1 MTARAKI
8 WFLLLI
14 SGLVIAAAAVRLV
27 DPFAVQALRLIAFDT
42 YQRISPQQYNPELPV
57 RIVDIDE
64 ASLSRIGQWPWPRT
78 VMRDLLDKL
87 GQAGAAVVA
96 FDVQFAEA
104 DRTSLE
110 QLVRKLP
117 PEEAGRLADVVVG
130 RPTNDEEFAAA
141 IKRTPTV
148 LATAL
153 SSTPGVL
160 FPPKAGFAIAG
171 DDPRPFIRSFA
182 GGAGNLPIFEQAAAG
197 IGSINWVPDRDQVLR
212 RVALVYRSGD
222 VFVPTLFAEAL
233 RVAQGASTFLLKA
246 SNSSGETAFG
256 RESGLNHVKIGDVE
270 VPTDADGG
278 IWLKFRPSEP
288 ASYISAANLLAGAVP
303 ASEIEGR
310 IILIGSSAP
319 GLLDLR
325 ATPLDAALPGV
336 EILAQALEHVVSG
349 HTLTRPDYA
358 LALEQ
363 FIIISVAGL
372 IALMLAY
379 FSAPVAGLLGMV
391 TIVSLLIGG
400 WLAFVHLGL
409 LIDPLYPA
417 LALLILL
424 AVATFYVY
432 RQVETQRTEVRR
444 AFSRYVSPDVVSDI
458 IADPGKLELGG
469 EVRELTLLFCDV
481 RNFTSISEK
490 LSAQELTRFINE
502 LLTPLSDT
510 ILRNRGTIDKYMG
523 DAIMAFWNAPLSVP
537 NHAAEACRS
546 ALEMAARI
554 PELNERWRAEAEAAG
569 RPFRE
574 VRIGIGIN
582 TGNCCVGNL
591 GSVQRFDYSAI
602 GDEVNIASRF
612 EGLAKV
618 YGMTAIVGEGT
629 VRRVP
634 EIPALELDLVRV
646 SGREKPTAIFTFC
659 NLLGGDDVKV
669 RQLQRDHAAFLGA
682 YRSNRWDEAE
692 AAIARCKSL
701 GLATLNAYYEVFRSR
716 ISAYRL
722 APPPAD
728 WGGVFTAT
736 EK

>member
-8 WFLLLI
+8 WFLLLV
-14 SGLVIAAAAVRLV
+14 SGLVVAAAVVRLV

-42 YQRISPQQYNPELPV
+42 YQRISPQQYNPDLPV

-64 ASLSRIGQWPWPRT
+64 TSLSQIGQWPWPRT

-110 QLVRKLP
+110 QLVRRLP
-117 PEEAGRLADVVVG
+117 PEEAERLAGVVAG

-153 SSTPGVL
+153 SSTPGVP
-160 FPPKAGFAIAG
+160 FRPKAGFAIAG
-171 DDPRPFIRSFA
+171 DDPRPFIPSFA
-182 GGAGNLPIFEQAAAG
+182 GSAGNLPALELAAEG

-212 RVALVYRSGD
+212 RVALVYRLGD

-246 SNSSGETAFG
+246 SNASGETAFG
-256 RESGLNHVKIGDVE
+256 RESGLNHIKIGDVE
-270 VPTDADGG
+270 VPTDADGA

-288 ASYISAANLLAGAVP
+288 DSHISAAGLLAGKVP

-336 EILAQALEHVVSG
+336 EIIAQALEHVVSG
-349 HTLTRPDYA
+349 HKLTRPDYA

-363 FIIISVAGL
+363 FIIVGVAGL
-372 IALMLAY
+372 IALLLAY

-391 TIVSLLIGG
+391 AIASLLVGG

-554 PELNERWRAEAEAAG
+554 PELNARWRAEAEAAG
-569 RPFRE
+569 RPFRD

-618 YGMTAIVGEGT
+618 YGLTAIVGEGT

-634 EIPALELDLVRV
+634 EIGSLELDLVRV
-646 SGREKPTAIFTFC
+646 SGREKPAAIFTFC
-659 NLLGGDDVKV
+659 NLLGGDDVQTA
-669 RQLQRDHAAFLGA
+669 QLQRDHAAFLDA

-692 AAIARCKSL
+692 AAITRCKNL
-701 GLATLNAYYEVFRSR
+701 GLAALNAYYEVFLSR

-722 APPPAD
+722 APPPVD
-728 WGGVFTAT
+728 WGGVFTAK